1 MKKNLGV
8 LGLLLLVVV
17 VTSLLDSKFL
27 QSPNPSNIARWTGM
41 FGILSVG
48 QSFVI
53 MTGGIDLSVGSVVGL
68 TGCLLPMFTREMGIP
83 VGIALLLIA
92 GICAA
97 LGAFHGILIT
107 KLRLQPFVVT
117 LCGLFIYRG
126 VSRYL
131 TGDMTQGFGDGFRE
145 LRLLANGTTWGLPNP
160 FLIMILVLIA
170 SSLALNF
177 TVYGRHVLAVGRSEQ
192 AARYSGI
199 AADRTLIMTYMLSTL
214 MAGLAGVLFAL
225 DLNSIQPSGHGNF
238 FELYAIAGAVLGGC
252 SLRGG
257 VGSVMGAIIGT
268 ALVRVLYNAINILGI
283 PTQLEFAFV
292 GGVILVGVA
301 GEEILKRLAGRFK
314 KPAAS

>member
-17 VTSLLDSKFL
+17 VTSLLDSKFS

-257 VGSVMGAIIGT
+257 MGSVMGAIIGT